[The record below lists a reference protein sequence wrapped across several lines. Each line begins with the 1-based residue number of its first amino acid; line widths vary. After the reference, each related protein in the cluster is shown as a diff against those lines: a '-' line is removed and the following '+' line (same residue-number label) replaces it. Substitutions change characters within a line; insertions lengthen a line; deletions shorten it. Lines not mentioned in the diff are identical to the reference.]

1 MLRASASGIHN
12 ARGLLMIVATPPWDS
27 ASACAGHPSP
37 SKPGRGSDLSP
48 KSLCSVHR
56 PHIPIQLNG
65 DVRPRSHQV
74 TVQEDPVPRPTK
86 GVVGQGG
93 HQAVLGWWWWAWFK
107 IPGSEFSKCWHRIIL
122 IAFRGFSVQ
131 VQVMAIYQN

>member
-48 KSLCSVHR
+48 KSYVPSTGLTSNPTERRR
-56 PHIPIQLNG
+56 PPSFPSG
-65 DVRPRSHQV
+65 DSPGGSSSSSDQRGRWPGRS
-74 TVQEDPVPRPTK
+74 PGGP
-86 GVVGQGG
+86 GGGGG
-93 HQAVLGWWWWAWFK
+93 HGSNSRVGVFKVLA
-107 IPGSEFSKCWHRIIL
+107 
-122 IAFRGFSVQ
+122 
-131 VQVMAIYQN
+131 

>member
-1 MLRASASGIHN
+1 MFR
-12 ARGLLMIVATPPWDS
+12 PPVS
-27 ASACAGHPSP
+27 H
-37 SKPGRGSDLSP
+37 
-48 KSLCSVHR
+48 
-56 PHIPIQLNG
+56 PIQLNG

-74 TVQEDPVPRPTK
+74 TVQEDPAPRPTK

-93 HQAVLGWWWWAWFK
+93 HQAVLVVVVVGMVQ